1 MDRKERTPVVKQRR
15 RKWIIFLS
23 ILLVLIAVV
32 SLFGFSFVFPKSIRL
47 LDLLRMPVQTRI
59 MSAISHYRVDD
70 LFPTE
75 EIGLEGIEGLDMVEL
90 NAYLNMLQPGDIFF
104 TDSDKYLSSNMIPG
118 KWKHSGIFL
127 GNRKQLEAWP
137 WMPAALKAAAE
148 KMYITGEEWLIL
160 DSTEPGVTIREF
172 EDLSN
177 LRSGSLLI
185 AFSAVR
191 INKPPHIIGR
201 FLSFATGQI
210 GKPYDFDFITDD
222 TEELYCSELLYEAL
236 KDIGIILEIRERMF
250 GREVISPNAT
260 VDYILQY
267 GIPRKEFLK
276 IFSIEKNDGELTQ
289 DH

>member
-1 MDRKERTPVVKQRR
+1 MDRKEPIPVVKRRR
-15 RKWIIFLS
+15 RKWIIVLA
-23 ILLVLIAVV
+23 ILLVLATVI
-32 SLFGFSFVFPKSIRL
+32 SLFGFSFVFPKSIRI
-47 LDLLRMPVQTRI
+47 LDLLRLPVQTRI

-70 LFPTE
+70 LLPTE
-75 EIGLEGIEGLDMVEL
+75 EIGLQGIQGIELVEL
-90 NAYLNMLQPGDIFF
+90 DTYLDMLQPGDIFF

-127 GNRKQLEAWP
+127 GNRKQLEECP
-137 WMPAALKAAAE
+137 WVPVGLKAAAE
-148 KMYITGEEWLIL
+148 KMYVTGKEWLIL
-160 DSTEPGVTIREF
+160 DSTEPGVKIREF

-185 AFSAVR
+185 AFAAVR
-191 INKPPHIIGR
+191 INSPPQAIGR
-201 FLSFATGQI
+201 FLSFAGKQI

-236 KDIGIILEIRERMF
+236 KEIGITLEIRERMF

-260 VDYILQY
+260 VEYILKY

-276 IFSIEKNDGELTQ
+276 LFSIEKTDEGLAQDG
-289 DH
+289 